1 MFRDNLSVQSLG
13 VKQPKKNGKS
23 QKSADLIHI
32 AAEAW
37 NHAEIQTVFIC
48 EGETQL
54 RQESYVTPTRP
65 QHIHSHNPSH
75 IWVSLK
81 QTFTALIV
89 GEIPCDGER
98 KIKVGFL
105 WHIPKQRITLVK
117 GSVAGISD
125 DSPVITSSSQLS
137 LCPRGRQQWN
147 TF

>member
-1 MFRDNLSVQSLG
+1 MFRDNLLVPSLG
-13 VKQPKKNGKS
+13 VKQPKENGKS
-23 QKSADLIHI
+23 QKSADLIYT

-37 NHAEIQTVFIC
+37 NHTEIESVFIC

-54 RQESYVTPTRP
+54 RQENDITPTRP
-65 QHIHSHNPSH
+65 KEMNSHNTSH

-81 QTFTALIV
+81 QTFTALII
-89 GEIPCDGER
+89 GEIPCYGER
-98 KIKVGFL
+98 KIIVGFL
-105 WHIPKQRITLVK
+105 WHIPKQRIILVK

-125 DSPVITSSSQLS
+125 DSPVLTSSSQLS

>member
-1 MFRDNLSVQSLG
+1 MFQDNLSVTSLG

-23 QKSADLIHI
+23 QKSVDLIHT

-37 NHAEIQTVFIC
+37 NHAEIQTVFFC

-54 RQESYVTPTRP
+54 RQESDVTPTRP
-65 QHIHSHNPSH
+65 KHIHSHKPSH

-81 QTFTALIV
+81 QTFTALII
-89 GEIPCDGER
+89 GEIPYYGER
-98 KIKVGFL
+98 EIKVGFL
-105 WHIPKQRITLVK
+105 WHIHKQRIILVK

-125 DSPVITSSSQLS
+125 DSPVLTSSSQLS